1 MMKVKLALKK
11 LDYYSNEAYNTLRTN
26 IQFCGGDKRVI
37 EFTSCM
43 PNEGKSSVTLNL
55 AVSMAESGK
64 SVLLIDADLRKS
76 VLKARVRLQER
87 VDGLTHYL
95 TGQASVEEII
105 CTTDIPQLHMIF
117 AGPVPPNPSE
127 LLNSSLFEE
136 LISEQRKKYEYIIID
151 TPPLGSVIDSAIIA
165 RVCDGTIMVVETDAV
180 SYKLAQEVKEQMIKT
195 GCPILGVV
203 LNKVDISK
211 RSYYGKYKKYR
222 KYKEYKNRG

>member
-1 MMKVKLALKK
+1 MKVKLALKK

-180 SYKLAQEVKEQMIKT
+180 SYKLAQEVKEQMIK
-195 GCPILGVV
+195 LAV
-203 LNKVDISK
+203 
-211 RSYYGKYKKYR
+211 RS
-222 KYKEYKNRG
+222 

>member
-1 MMKVKLALKK
+1 MKVKLALKK

-127 LLNSSLFEE
+127 LLNSSLIEE

>member
-1 MMKVKLALKK
+1 MKVKLALKK

-211 RSYYGKYKKYR
+211 RSYSGKYKKYR

>member
-1 MMKVKLALKK
+1 MKVKLALKK

-43 PNEGKSSVTLNL
+43 SNEGKSSVTLNL

>member
-1 MMKVKLALKK
+1 MKVKLALKK

-43 PNEGKSSVTLNL
+43 PNEGKSIVTLNL
-55 AVSMAESGK
+55 AISMAESGK

>member
-1 MMKVKLALKK
+1 MKVKLALKK

-95 TGQASVEEII
+95 TGQTSVEEII

>member
-1 MMKVKLALKK
+1 MKVKLALKK